1 MVDIIQLSSII
12 ENRYSDNYTLLI
24 EAIRHLINNDFEKL
38 VQLLYRIDVSE
49 KRIKE
54 FLKTNLEKDAA
65 VIIADL
71 MIERQAQKSAA
82 RHQGNINRD
91 IPDEDKW

>member
-1 MVDIIQLSSII
+1 MVDLIQLSSIT
-12 ENRYSDNYTLLI
+12 ENRNSENYTLLV
-24 EAIRHLINNDFEKL
+24 ETVRHLINNDFEKL
-38 VQLLYRIDVSE
+38 IQLLYRMDVSE

-54 FLKTNLEKDAA
+54 SLYTNLESDAA

-71 MIERQAQKSAA
+71 MIERQAQKKAS
-82 RHQGNINRD
+82 RSNSNINSD